1 MAPEILTPE
10 EFARKL
16 RIGRTT
22 LFAWK
27 RKGILVR
34 GRHYIRIGRVV
45 RFLWTDDLPASLREA
60 MAADAAPD
68 AALAKRRGTT
78 ARKKPLINWDF

>member
-10 EFARKL
+10 EFAQKL

-22 LFAWK
+22 LFEWK
-27 RKGILVR
+27 RKGILVQ
-34 GRHYIRIGRVV
+34 GEHYIRIGRVV
-45 RFLWTDDLPASLREA
+45 RFLWTDDLFASLREA

-68 AALAKRRGTT
+68 AALTKQRRVTS
-78 ARKKPLINWDF
+78 RQKPLINWDF